1 MLFSPEIIF
10 FAIYIHLNIECNK
23 YFSFREVHAAFEN
36 VITRFFQTI
45 YIYSSQTCQKG
56 SIQPDKYQSGKNSI
70 SVNTKVNTQIWVWDT
85 NKKATKSGCI
95 HISEKLDAV
104 TRKIQTFVTTV
115 GQKIEKS
122 PGKKTR
128 EIK

>member
-1 MLFSPEIIF
+1 MPKS
-10 FAIYIHLNIECNK
+10 
-23 YFSFREVHAAFEN
+23 
-36 VITRFFQTI
+36 
-45 YIYSSQTCQKG
+45 

-104 TRKIQTFVTTV
+104 TRKIQTFVTNCTV
-115 GQKIEKS
+115 GQKNFKIQKLVKS
-122 PGKKTR
+122 NKSYFIIFLNILRKQSR
-128 EIK
+128 LMKNKRKIM